1 MADDRTSPIKASED
15 KPLKL
20 RAHDPAD
27 MDVIAAVLQ
36 DALVPVSDM
45 AFLGNEKRFV
55 LVANRFC
62 WHGDPAEDPRSSVP
76 EAEPDDEDVS
86 FEDSDGPPPFLRV
99 NSALCFDKVERVR
112 YRGLQPGGKDE
123 ILSLMTITSSPEAIT
138 LIFAGEAAV
147 RLEVQAVRCHLEDIG
162 QPWPTRWRPQHEEE
176 GHEEEGA
183 APPEAD

>member
-1 MADDRTSPIKASED
+1 MAENRSSED

-45 AFLGNEKRFV
+45 AFLAGEKRFV

-62 WHGDPAEDPRSSVP
+62 WHGDPADDPRPAAPAP
-76 EAEPDDEDVS
+76 ETGDADVS
-86 FEDSDGPPPFLRV
+86 FEDSDGPAPFTRV
-99 NSALCFDKVERVR
+99 NAAVCFDKVERVR

-123 ILSLMTITSSPEAIT
+123 ILSLLTITARPEAIT

-147 RLEVQAVRCHLEDIG
+147 RLEVQQIRCHLEDIG
-162 QPWPTRWRPQHEEE
+162 RPWPTRWRPRHEEDSAE
-176 GHEEEGA
+176 
-183 APPEAD
+183 APES